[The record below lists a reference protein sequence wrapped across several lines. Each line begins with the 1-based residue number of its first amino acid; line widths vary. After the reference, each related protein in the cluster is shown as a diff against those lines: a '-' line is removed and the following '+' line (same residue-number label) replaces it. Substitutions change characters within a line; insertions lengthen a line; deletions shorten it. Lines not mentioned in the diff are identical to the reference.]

1 MFCNNVDTESID
13 YFTLAIGYLKIQV
26 GCFLKKY
33 LKEVEI
39 YYFSISIFL
48 FCRLSTHFTLQVYIS
63 KTIFFF
69 ISFIQTVPREPFPLR
84 YMRD

>member
-1 MFCNNVDTESID
+1 MFRNNVDTDSIAYHSLAID
-13 YFTLAIGYLKIQV
+13 YLKNQV
-26 GCFLKKY
+26 SCFLTKY
-33 LKEVEI
+33 LKEVGI

-69 ISFIQTVPREPFPLR
+69 VSFIQTVPREPFPLR